1 MAIKLTYFGTFVAV
15 MFALTFGLGA
25 LFFGA
30 LFFILPWFKGL
41 SNWALLCSWGIRAF
55 ASIILLYVYTS
66 IYPLRK
72 EADVFKYYD
81 DGIMLSEIAADQPA
95 AFTRIMLGTW
105 NAHDLVYLNRLNYWF
120 RSYDHGISNDN
131 RVVIR
136 VNALL
141 NLVTRGS
148 YGLNLLVFLALS
160 WLGSYWLFQLFF
172 GLSSSKITSYLCAFL
187 VPSTIFWSSG
197 ILKEALLIFA
207 IGGFLYSIFRLNQR
221 VRWDMILLG
230 ALCLTLL
237 SFLKIY
243 ILLTLLPI
251 VLISWLWNRTK
262 SVRITIGSV
271 VAICCLVALSHVLLF
286 PEWSFLS
293 TLQGK
298 QFDFIQ
304 MAHAVNAGSVVP
316 IIPMDGSLLTIIKLI
331 PLGIWNVLV
340 YPDVGMLKNTQSLV
354 AFLENVFFLLVLLGV
369 MFRFKGISWRLDWRF
384 PMLLFSLA
392 VFSLVG
398 MTAPVVGAMVRYKA
412 PVLPF
417 LLMSLLHYQLPRV
430 KQVFTSNK
438 IYQWL
443 NTHL

>member
-1 MAIKLTYFGTFVAV
+1 

-25 LFFGA
+25 LMVGA

-41 SNWALLCSWGIRAF
+41 SKWALLGSWGIKAF

-66 IYPLRK
+66 IYPLRN

-81 DGIMLSEIAADQPA
+81 DGIMLSEIAAEQPA

-105 NAHDLVYLNRLNYWF
+105 NTQDMVYLNRLNYWF

-148 YGLNLLVFLALS
+148 YGLNLLAFIALS
-160 WLGSYWLFQLFF
+160 WLGSYWLFRLFL
-172 GLSSSKITSYLCAFL
+172 GLSASKITSFIAAFL
-187 VPSTIFWSSG
+187 LPSTLFWSSG
-197 ILKEALLIFA
+197 ILKEALLFFA
-207 IGGFLYSIFRLNQR
+207 LGGFLYSLFQLYQR
-221 VRWDMILLG
+221 VRLNFLFLGILSLFM
-230 ALCLTLL
+230 L

-243 ILLTLLPI
+243 ILIALLPLVWITWIWARTRSWRMLCSSVIGFLTLFIL
-251 VLISWLWNRTK
+251 
-262 SVRITIGSV
+262 
-271 VAICCLVALSHVLLF
+271 CHVLFF
-286 PEWSFLS
+286 PEWSMLS

-304 MAHAVNAGSVVP
+304 MAKAVNAGSMVP
-316 IIPMDGSLLTIIKLI
+316 IIPMDGRLTTLFFLI

-340 YPDVGMLKNTQSLV
+340 YPDISMLKNVQSV
-354 AFLENVFFLLVLLGV
+354 FAFTENVLILLVFLGALL
-369 MFRFKGISWRLDWRF
+369 RLKGISWKLDWRF
-384 PMLLFSLA
+384 PMLVFSLA

-417 LLMSLLHYQLPRV
+417 LLMSLLHYQLPFV

>member
-1 MAIKLTYFGTFVAV
+1 

-25 LFFGA
+25 LMVGA

-41 SNWALLCSWGIRAF
+41 SKWALLGSWGIKAF

-66 IYPLRK
+66 IYPLRN

-81 DGIMLSEIAADQPA
+81 DGIMLSEIAAEQPA

-105 NAHDLVYLNRLNYWF
+105 NTQDIVYLNRLNYWF

-148 YGLNLLVFLALS
+148 YGLNLLVFIALS
-160 WLGSYWLFQLFF
+160 WLGSYWLFRLFL
-172 GLSSSKITSYLCAFL
+172 GLSASKITSFIAAFL
-187 VPSTIFWSSG
+187 LPSTLFWSSG
-197 ILKEALLIFA
+197 ILKEALLFFA
-207 IGGFLYSIFRLNQR
+207 LGGFLYSLFQLYQR
-221 VRWDMILLG
+221 VRLNFLLLG
-230 ALCLTLL
+230 ILSLFML

-243 ILLTLLPI
+243 ILIALLPLVWITWIWARTRSWRMLCSSVIGFLTLFIL
-251 VLISWLWNRTK
+251 
-262 SVRITIGSV
+262 
-271 VAICCLVALSHVLLF
+271 CHVLFF
-286 PEWSFLS
+286 PEWSMLS

-304 MAHAVNAGSVVP
+304 MANAVNAGSMVP
-316 IIPMDGSLLTIIKLI
+316 IIPMDGRLTTLFFLI

-340 YPDVGMLKNTQSLV
+340 YPDISMLKNVQSV
-354 AFLENVFFLLVLLGV
+354 FAFTENVLILLVFLGALL
-369 MFRFKGISWRLDWRF
+369 RLKGISWKLDWRF
-384 PMLLFSLA
+384 PMLVFSLI

-417 LLMSLLHYQLPRV
+417 LLMSLLHYQWPFV

>member
-1 MAIKLTYFGTFVAV
+1 

-25 LFFGA
+25 LMVGA

-41 SNWALLCSWGIRAF
+41 SKWALLGSWGIKAF

-66 IYPLRK
+66 IYPLRN

-81 DGIMLSEIAADQPA
+81 DGIMLSEIAAEQPA

-105 NAHDLVYLNRLNYWF
+105 NTQDMVYLNRLNYWF

-136 VNALL
+136 INALL

-148 YGLNLLVFLALS
+148 YGLNLLVFIALS
-160 WLGSYWLFQLFF
+160 WLGSYWLFRLFL
-172 GLSSSKITSYLCAFL
+172 GLSASKITSFIAAFL
-187 VPSTIFWSSG
+187 LPSTIFWSSG
-197 ILKEALLIFA
+197 ILKEALLFFA
-207 IGGFLYSIFRLNQR
+207 LGGFLYSLFQLYQR
-221 VRWDMILLG
+221 VRLNFLFLGILSLFM
-230 ALCLTLL
+230 L

-243 ILLTLLPI
+243 ILIALLPLVWITWIWARTRSWRMLCSSIIGFLTLFIL
-251 VLISWLWNRTK
+251 
-262 SVRITIGSV
+262 
-271 VAICCLVALSHVLLF
+271 CHVLFF
-286 PEWSFLS
+286 PEWSLLS

-304 MAHAVNAGSVVP
+304 MANAVNAGSMVP
-316 IIPMDGSLLTIIKLI
+316 IIPMDGRLTTLFILI

-340 YPDVGMLKNTQSLV
+340 YPDISMLKNVQSLF
-354 AFLENVFFLLVLLGV
+354 AFTENVLILLVFLGALL
-369 MFRFKGISWRLDWRF
+369 RLKGISWKLDWRF
-384 PMLLFSLA
+384 PMLIFSLII
-392 VFSLVG
+392 FSLVG

-417 LLMSLLHYQLPRV
+417 LWMSLLHYQIPYV
-430 KQVFTSNK
+430 KQLFTSNR

>member
-1 MAIKLTYFGTFVAV
+1 

-25 LFFGA
+25 LMVGA

-41 SNWALLCSWGIRAF
+41 SKWALLSSWGIKAF

-66 IYPLRK
+66 IYPLRN

-81 DGIMLSEIAADQPA
+81 DGIMLSEIAAEQPA

-105 NAHDLVYLNRLNYWF
+105 NTQDMVYLNRLNYWF

-136 VNALL
+136 INALL

-148 YGLNLLVFLALS
+148 YGLNLLVFIALS
-160 WLGSYWLFQLFF
+160 WLGSYWLFRLFL
-172 GLSSSKITSYLCAFL
+172 GLSASKITSFIAAFL
-187 VPSTIFWSSG
+187 LPSTIFWSSG
-197 ILKEALLIFA
+197 ILKEALLFFA
-207 IGGFLYSIFRLNQR
+207 LGGFLYSLFQLYQR
-221 VRWDMILLG
+221 VRLNFLFLGILSLFM
-230 ALCLTLL
+230 L

-243 ILLTLLPI
+243 ILIALLPLVWITWIWARTRSWRMLCSSVIGFLTLFIL
-251 VLISWLWNRTK
+251 
-262 SVRITIGSV
+262 
-271 VAICCLVALSHVLLF
+271 CHVLFF
-286 PEWSFLS
+286 PEWSMLS

-304 MAHAVNAGSVVP
+304 MAKAVNAGSMVP
-316 IIPMDGSLLTIIKLI
+316 IIPMDGRLTTLFFLI

-340 YPDVGMLKNTQSLV
+340 YPDISMLKNVQSV
-354 AFLENVFFLLVLLGV
+354 FAFTENVLILLVFLGALL
-369 MFRFKGISWRLDWRF
+369 RLKGISWKLDWRF
-384 PMLLFSLA
+384 PMLVFSLA

-417 LLMSLLHYQLPRV
+417 LLMSLLHYQLPFV

>member
-1 MAIKLTYFGTFVAV
+1 

-25 LFFGA
+25 LMVGA

-41 SNWALLCSWGIRAF
+41 SKWALLGSWGIKAF

-66 IYPLRK
+66 IYPLRN

-81 DGIMLSEIAADQPA
+81 DGIMLSEIAAEQPA

-105 NAHDLVYLNRLNYWF
+105 NTQDIVYLNRLNYWF

-148 YGLNLLVFLALS
+148 YGLNLLIFIALS
-160 WLGSYWLFQLFF
+160 WLGSYWLFRLFL
-172 GLSSSKITSYLCAFL
+172 GLSASKITSFIAAFL
-187 VPSTIFWSSG
+187 LPSTIFWSSG
-197 ILKEALLIFA
+197 ILKEALLFFA
-207 IGGFLYSIFRLNQR
+207 LGGFLYSLFQLYQR
-221 VRWDMILLG
+221 VRLNFLFLGILSLFM
-230 ALCLTLL
+230 L

-243 ILLTLLPI
+243 ILIALLPLVWITWIWARTRSWRMLCSSVIGFLTLFIL
-251 VLISWLWNRTK
+251 
-262 SVRITIGSV
+262 
-271 VAICCLVALSHVLLF
+271 CHVLFF
-286 PEWSFLS
+286 PEWSMLS

-304 MAHAVNAGSVVP
+304 MAKAVNAGSMVP
-316 IIPMDGSLLTIIKLI
+316 IIPMDGRLTTLFFLI

-340 YPDVGMLKNTQSLV
+340 YPDISMLKNVQSV
-354 AFLENVFFLLVLLGV
+354 FAFTENVLILLVFLGALL
-369 MFRFKGISWRLDWRF
+369 RLKGISWKLDWRF
-384 PMLLFSLA
+384 PMLVFSLI

-417 LLMSLLHYQLPRV
+417 LLMSLLHYQLPFV

>member
-1 MAIKLTYFGTFVAV
+1 

-25 LFFGA
+25 LMVGA

-41 SNWALLCSWGIRAF
+41 SKWALLGSWGIKAF

-66 IYPLRK
+66 IYPLRN

-81 DGIMLSEIAADQPA
+81 DGIMLSEIAAEQPA

-105 NAHDLVYLNRLNYWF
+105 NTQDIVYLNRLNYWF

-148 YGLNLLVFLALS
+148 YGLNLLAFIALS
-160 WLGSYWLFQLFF
+160 WLGSYWLFRLFL
-172 GLSSSKITSYLCAFL
+172 GLSASKITSFIAAFL
-187 VPSTIFWSSG
+187 LPSTLFWSSG
-197 ILKEALLIFA
+197 ILKEALLFFA
-207 IGGFLYSIFRLNQR
+207 LGGFLYSLFQLYQR
-221 VRWDMILLG
+221 VRLNFLLLG
-230 ALCLTLL
+230 ILSLFML

-243 ILLTLLPI
+243 ILIALLPLVWITWIWARTRSWRMLCSSVIGFLTLFIL
-251 VLISWLWNRTK
+251 
-262 SVRITIGSV
+262 
-271 VAICCLVALSHVLLF
+271 CHVLFF
-286 PEWSFLS
+286 PEWSMLS

-304 MAHAVNAGSVVP
+304 MAKAVNAGSMVP
-316 IIPMDGSLLTIIKLI
+316 IIPMDGRLTTLFFLI

-340 YPDVGMLKNTQSLV
+340 YPDISMLKNVQSV
-354 AFLENVFFLLVLLGV
+354 FAFTENVLILLVFLGALL
-369 MFRFKGISWRLDWRF
+369 RLKGISWKLDWRF
-384 PMLLFSLA
+384 PMLVFSLM

-417 LLMSLLHYQLPRV
+417 LLMSLLHYQLPFV

>member
-41 SNWALLCSWGIRAF
+41 SNWALLCSWGIKAF

-81 DGIMLSEIAADQPA
+81 DGTVLSEIAAEQPA

-141 NLVTRGS
+141 NLFTRGS

-187 VPSTIFWSSG
+187 VTSTIFWSIG

-221 VRWDMILLG
+221 VRWDMFLLG

-262 SVRITIGSV
+262 SVRLTIGSV
-271 VAICCLVALSHVLLF
+271 VVICSLVALSHVLLF

-354 AFLENVFFLLVLLGV
+354 AFLENVFFLLVLIGAIFRV
-369 MFRFKGISWRLDWRF
+369 MKFTGHVTWRF

>member
-1 MAIKLTYFGTFVAV
+1 
-15 MFALTFGLGA
+15 
-25 LFFGA
+25 
-30 LFFILPWFKGL
+30 
-41 SNWALLCSWGIRAF
+41 
-55 ASIILLYVYTS
+55 
-66 IYPLRK
+66 LRN

-81 DGIMLSEIAADQPA
+81 DGIMLSEIAAEQPA

-105 NAHDLVYLNRLNYWF
+105 NTQDMVYLNRLNYWF

-148 YGLNLLVFLALS
+148 YGLNLLAFIALS
-160 WLGSYWLFQLFF
+160 WLGSYWLFRLFL
-172 GLSSSKITSYLCAFL
+172 GLSASKITSFIAAFL
-187 VPSTIFWSSG
+187 LPSTLFWSSG
-197 ILKEALLIFA
+197 ILKEALLFFA
-207 IGGFLYSIFRLNQR
+207 LGGFLYSLFQLYQR
-221 VRWDMILLG
+221 VRLNFLLLG
-230 ALCLTLL
+230 ILSLFML

-243 ILLTLLPI
+243 ILVALLPLVWITWIWARTRSWRMLCSSVIGFLTLFIL
-251 VLISWLWNRTK
+251 
-262 SVRITIGSV
+262 
-271 VAICCLVALSHVLLF
+271 CHVLFF
-286 PEWSFLS
+286 PEWSMLS

-304 MAHAVNAGSVVP
+304 MAKAVNAGSMVP
-316 IIPMDGSLLTIIKLI
+316 IIPMDGRLTTLFFLI

-340 YPDVGMLKNTQSLV
+340 YPDISMLKNVQSV
-354 AFLENVFFLLVLLGV
+354 FAFTENVLILLVFLGALL
-369 MFRFKGISWRLDWRF
+369 RLKGISWKLDWRF
-384 PMLLFSLA
+384 PMLVFSLA

-417 LLMSLLHYQLPRV
+417 LLMSLLHYQLPFV

>member
-1 MAIKLTYFGTFVAV
+1 

-25 LFFGA
+25 LMMGA

-41 SNWALLCSWGIRAF
+41 SKWALLGSWGIKAF

-66 IYPLRK
+66 IYPLRN

-81 DGIMLSEIAADQPA
+81 DGIMLSEIAAEQPA

-105 NAHDLVYLNRLNYWF
+105 NTQDMVYLNRLNYWF

-136 VNALL
+136 INALL

-148 YGLNLLVFLALS
+148 YGLNLLAFIALS
-160 WLGSYWLFQLFF
+160 WLGSYWLFRLFL
-172 GLSSSKITSYLCAFL
+172 GLSASKITSFIAAFL
-187 VPSTIFWSSG
+187 LPSTLFWSSG
-197 ILKEALLIFA
+197 ILKEALLFFA
-207 IGGFLYSIFRLNQR
+207 LGGFLYSLFQLYQR
-221 VRWDMILLG
+221 VRLNFLLLG
-230 ALCLTLL
+230 ILSLFML

-243 ILLTLLPI
+243 ILIALLPLVWITWIWARTRSWRMLCSSVIGFLTLFIL
-251 VLISWLWNRTK
+251 
-262 SVRITIGSV
+262 
-271 VAICCLVALSHVLLF
+271 CHVLF
-286 PEWSFLS
+286 FSEWSMLS

-304 MAHAVNAGSVVP
+304 MAKAVNAGSMVP
-316 IIPMDGSLLTIIKLI
+316 IIPMDGRLTTLFFLI

-340 YPDVGMLKNTQSLV
+340 YPDISMLKNVQSV
-354 AFLENVFFLLVLLGV
+354 FAFTENVLILLVFLGALL
-369 MFRFKGISWRLDWRF
+369 RLKGISWKLDWRF
-384 PMLLFSLA
+384 PMLVFSLA

-417 LLMSLLHYQLPRV
+417 LLMSLLHYQLPFV

>member
-1 MAIKLTYFGTFVAV
+1 
-15 MFALTFGLGA
+15 MFALSFGLGA
-25 LFFGA
+25 LVFGG
-30 LFFILPWFKGL
+30 FIFISSWFKGL
-41 SNWALLCSWGIRAF
+41 SVWALLCSWGIKGF
-55 ASIILLYVYTS
+55 TSLILLYVYTS

-81 DGIMLSEIAADQPA
+81 DGIMLSEIAAEQPA

-105 NAHDLVYLNRLNYWF
+105 TASDLRYLNRLNYWF

-141 NLVTRGS
+141 NLFTRGS
-148 YGLNLLVFLALS
+148 YGLNLVVFLALS
-160 WLGSYWLFQLFF
+160 WLGSYWLFRLFME
-172 GLSSSKITSYLCAFL
+172 LSASKITSYIAAFL
-187 VPSTIFWSSG
+187 LPSTVFWSSG
-197 ILKEALLIFA
+197 ILKEALLFFA
-207 IGGFLYSIFRLNQR
+207 LGGFLYSLFQLYQRRFRL
-221 VRWDMILLG
+221 DFLFLGILSLF
-230 ALCLTLL
+230 LL

-243 ILLTLLPI
+243 ILITLLPLVVI
-251 VLISWLWNRTK
+251 TWIWARTGSWRMLY
-262 SVRITIGSV
+262 SSAIGFL
-271 VAICCLVALSHVLLF
+271 ALFALSQLLFF
-286 PEWSFLS
+286 PEWSMLS

-304 MAHAVNAGSVVP
+304 MAHAVNAGSIVP
-316 IIPMDGSLLTIIKLI
+316 IIPMDGRLTTVLALI

-340 YPDVGMLKNTQSLV
+340 YPDLSMLKNGQSIV
-354 AFLENVFFLLVLLGV
+354 AFTENILILLVLLGA
-369 MFRFKGISWRLDWRF
+369 MFRLKGISWKLDWRF
-384 PMLLFSLA
+384 PMLVFSLA

-417 LLMSLLHYQLPRV
+417 LWMSLSHYQVPYI
-430 KQVFTSNK
+430 KQLFTSNR

>member
-1 MAIKLTYFGTFVAV
+1 
-15 MFALTFGLGA
+15 MFALSFGLGA
-25 LFFGA
+25 LVFGG
-30 LFFILPWFKGL
+30 FIFISSWFKGV
-41 SNWALLCSWGIRAF
+41 SVWALLCSWGIKGF
-55 ASIILLYVYTS
+55 TSLILLYVYTS

-81 DGIMLSEIAADQPA
+81 DGIMLSEIAAEQPA

-105 NAHDLVYLNRLNYWF
+105 TASDLSYLNRLNYWF

-136 VNALL
+136 VNAVL
-141 NLVTRGS
+141 NLFTRGS
-148 YGLNLLVFLALS
+148 YGLNLVVFLALS
-160 WLGSYWLFQLFF
+160 WLGSYWLFRLFME
-172 GLSSSKITSYLCAFL
+172 LSASKITSYIAAFL
-187 VPSTIFWSSG
+187 LPSTVFWSSG
-197 ILKEALLIFA
+197 ILKEALLFFA
-207 IGGFLYSIFRLNQR
+207 LGGFLYSLFQLYQRFRL
-221 VRWDMILLG
+221 DFLFLGILSLF
-230 ALCLTLL
+230 LL

-243 ILLTLLPI
+243 ILITLLPLVVI
-251 VLISWLWNRTK
+251 TWIWARTGSWRMLY
-262 SVRITIGSV
+262 SSAIGF
-271 VAICCLVALSHVLLF
+271 LGLFALCQLLFF
-286 PEWSFLS
+286 PEWSMLS

-304 MAHAVNAGSVVP
+304 MAHAVNAGSIVP
-316 IIPMDGSLLTIIKLI
+316 IIPMDGRLTTVLALI

-340 YPDVGMLKNTQSLV
+340 YPDLSMLKNVQSIV
-354 AFLENVFFLLVLLGV
+354 AFTENILILLVLLGA
-369 MFRFKGISWRLDWRF
+369 MFRLKGISWKLDWRF
-384 PMLLFSLA
+384 PMLVFSLA

-417 LLMSLLHYQLPRV
+417 LWMSLSHYQVPYI
-430 KQVFTSNK
+430 KQLFTSNR

>member
-1 MAIKLTYFGTFVAV
+1 
-15 MFALTFGLGA
+15 MFALSFGLGA
-25 LFFGA
+25 LVFGG
-30 LFFILPWFKGL
+30 FIFISSWFKGL
-41 SNWALLCSWGIRAF
+41 SVWALLCSWGIKGF
-55 ASIILLYVYTS
+55 TSLILLYVYTS

-81 DGIMLSEIAADQPA
+81 DGIMLSEIAAEQPA

-105 NAHDLVYLNRLNYWF
+105 TASDLRYLNRLNYWF

-136 VNALL
+136 VNAVL
-141 NLVTRGS
+141 NLFTRGS
-148 YGLNLLVFLALS
+148 YGLNLVVFLALS
-160 WLGSYWLFQLFF
+160 WLGSYWLFRLFME
-172 GLSSSKITSYLCAFL
+172 LSASKITSYIAAFL
-187 VPSTIFWSSG
+187 LPSTVFWSSG
-197 ILKEALLIFA
+197 ILKEALLFFA
-207 IGGFLYSIFRLNQR
+207 LGGFLYSLFQLYQRFRL
-221 VRWDMILLG
+221 DFLFLGILSLF
-230 ALCLTLL
+230 LL

-243 ILLTLLPI
+243 ILIALLPLVVI
-251 VLISWLWNRTK
+251 TWIWARTGSWRMLY
-262 SVRITIGSV
+262 SSAIGFL
-271 VAICCLVALSHVLLF
+271 ALFALSQLLF
-286 PEWSFLS
+286 FSEWSILS

-304 MAHAVNAGSVVP
+304 MAHAVNAGSIVP
-316 IIPMDGSLLTIIKLI
+316 IIPMDGRLTTVLALI

-340 YPDVGMLKNTQSLV
+340 YPDLSMLKNGQSIV
-354 AFLENVFFLLVLLGV
+354 AFTENILILLVLLGAI
-369 MFRFKGISWRLDWRF
+369 FRLKGISWKLDWRF
-384 PMLLFSLA
+384 PMLVFSLA

-417 LLMSLLHYQLPRV
+417 LWMSLSHYQVPYI
-430 KQVFTSNK
+430 KQLFTSNR

>member
-1 MAIKLTYFGTFVAV
+1 
-15 MFALTFGLGA
+15 MFALSFGLGA
-25 LFFGA
+25 LVFGG
-30 LFFILPWFKGL
+30 FIFISSWFKGL
-41 SNWALLCSWGIRAF
+41 SVWALLCSWGIKGF
-55 ASIILLYVYTS
+55 ASLILLYVYTN

-81 DGIMLSEIAADQPA
+81 DGIILSEIAAEKPA

-105 NAHDLVYLNRLNYWF
+105 TAADLSYLNRLNYWF
-120 RSYDHGISNDN
+120 RSYDHGIANDN

-141 NLVTRGS
+141 NLFTRGS
-148 YGLNLLVFLALS
+148 YGLNLVVFLALS
-160 WLGSYWLFQLFF
+160 WLGSYWLFRLFME
-172 GLSSSKITSYLCAFL
+172 LSASKITSYIAAFL
-187 VPSTIFWSSG
+187 LPSTVFWSSG
-197 ILKEALLIFA
+197 ILKEALLFFA
-207 IGGFLYSIFRLNQR
+207 LGGFLYSLFQLYQRFRL
-221 VRWDMILLG
+221 DFLFLGILSLF
-230 ALCLTLL
+230 LL

-243 ILLTLLPI
+243 ILIALLPLVVI
-251 VLISWLWNRTK
+251 TWIWARTRSWRMLC
-262 SVRITIGSV
+262 SSAIGFL
-271 VAICCLVALSHVLLF
+271 ALFALSQLLFF
-286 PEWSFLS
+286 PEWSMLS

-304 MAHAVNAGSVVP
+304 MAHAVNAGSIVP
-316 IIPMDGSLLTIIKLI
+316 IIPMDGRLTTVLALI

-340 YPDVGMLKNTQSLV
+340 YPDLSMLKNVQSIV
-354 AFLENVFFLLVLLGV
+354 AFTENIMFLMVLLGA
-369 MFRFKGISWRLDWRF
+369 MFRLKGISWKLDWRF
-384 PMLLFSLA
+384 PMLVFSLA

-417 LLMSLLHYQLPRV
+417 LWMSLSHYQVPYI
-430 KQVFTSNK
+430 KQLFTSNR

>member
-1 MAIKLTYFGTFVAV
+1 
-15 MFALTFGLGA
+15 MFALSFGLGA
-25 LFFGA
+25 LVFGG
-30 LFFILPWFKGL
+30 FIFISSWFKGL
-41 SNWALLCSWGIRAF
+41 SVWALLCSWGIKGF
-55 ASIILLYVYTS
+55 TSLILLYVYTS

-81 DGIMLSEIAADQPA
+81 DGIMLSEIAAEQPA

-105 NAHDLVYLNRLNYWF
+105 TASDLRYLNRLNYWF

-141 NLVTRGS
+141 NLFTRGS
-148 YGLNLLVFLALS
+148 YGLNLVVFLALS
-160 WLGSYWLFQLFF
+160 WLGSYWLFRLFME
-172 GLSSSKITSYLCAFL
+172 LSASKITSYIAAFL
-187 VPSTIFWSSG
+187 LPSTVFWSSG
-197 ILKEALLIFA
+197 ILKEALLFFA
-207 IGGFLYSIFRLNQR
+207 LGGFLYSLFQLYQRFRL
-221 VRWDMILLG
+221 DFLFLGILSLF
-230 ALCLTLL
+230 LL

-243 ILLTLLPI
+243 ILIALLPFVVI
-251 VLISWLWNRTK
+251 TWIWARTGSWRMLY
-262 SVRITIGSV
+262 SSAIGFL
-271 VAICCLVALSHVLLF
+271 ALFALSQLLFF
-286 PEWSFLS
+286 PEWSMLS

-304 MAHAVNAGSVVP
+304 MAHAVNAGSIVP
-316 IIPMDGSLLTIIKLI
+316 IIPMDGRLTTVLALI

-340 YPDVGMLKNTQSLV
+340 YPDLSMLKNGQSIV
-354 AFLENVFFLLVLLGV
+354 AFTENILILLVLLGA
-369 MFRFKGISWRLDWRF
+369 MFRLKGISWKLDWRF
-384 PMLLFSLA
+384 PMLVFSLA

-417 LLMSLLHYQLPRV
+417 LWMSLSHYQVPYI
-430 KQVFTSNK
+430 KQLFTSNR

>member
-1 MAIKLTYFGTFVAV
+1 

-25 LFFGA
+25 LMMGA

-41 SNWALLCSWGIRAF
+41 SKWALLGSWGIKAF

-66 IYPLRK
+66 IYPLRN

-81 DGIMLSEIAADQPA
+81 DGIMLSEIAAEQPA

-105 NAHDLVYLNRLNYWF
+105 NTQDMVYLNRLNYWF

-148 YGLNLLVFLALS
+148 YGLNLLAFIALS
-160 WLGSYWLFQLFF
+160 WLGSYWLFRLFL
-172 GLSSSKITSYLCAFL
+172 GLSASKITSFIAAFL
-187 VPSTIFWSSG
+187 LPSTLFWSSG
-197 ILKEALLIFA
+197 ILKEALLFFA
-207 IGGFLYSIFRLNQR
+207 LGGFLYSLFQLYQR
-221 VRWDMILLG
+221 VRLNFLLLG
-230 ALCLTLL
+230 ILSLFML

-243 ILLTLLPI
+243 ILIALLPLVWITWIWARTRSWRMLCSSVIGFLTLFIL
-251 VLISWLWNRTK
+251 
-262 SVRITIGSV
+262 
-271 VAICCLVALSHVLLF
+271 CHVLFF
-286 PEWSFLS
+286 PEWSMLS

-304 MAHAVNAGSVVP
+304 MAKAVNAGSMVP
-316 IIPMDGSLLTIIKLI
+316 IIPMDGRLTTLFFLI

-340 YPDVGMLKNTQSLV
+340 YPDISMLKNVQSV
-354 AFLENVFFLLVLLGV
+354 FAFTENVLILLVFLGALL
-369 MFRFKGISWRLDWRF
+369 RLKGISWKLDWRF
-384 PMLLFSLA
+384 PMLVFSLI

-417 LLMSLLHYQLPRV
+417 LLMSLLHYQLPFV